1 MVTMRAR
8 HDGALETQLLLQLV
22 AKVKILAALE
32 SGVLNL
38 KCPCGAVILPPTP
51 MILQL
56 KGSQR
61 GLIRSRIQHH
71 LRGEHGLSEQT
82 IHDVLKQAFDAQP
95 GGARK

>member
-1 MVTMRAR
+1 MKPR
-8 HDGALETQLLLQLV
+8 HDAALETQLLLQLV

-51 MILQL
+51 VIPQL
-56 KGSQR
+56 KGRQR

-82 IHDVLKQAFDAQP
+82 IHDVLNRAFDAQP
-95 GGARK
+95 GGPRK